1 MNGPAAISMFLDGG
15 KFNFRVAGIAVQN
28 DKLLLHKTP
37 SDHFWSLPGGRADM
51 FEFTRETLL
60 REMLEETGLSAEVGD
75 LLWIVENFFEYDQI
89 RYHEIGFYYKMEIR
103 SLATEQDFTAIEEGS
118 ELMFHWPPL
127 GELSSIKIYPDFI
140 TKELIQ
146 NTSSIR
152 HIVTDFKNLND

>member
-103 SLATEQDFTAIEEGS
+103 SPATEQDFTAIEEGS
-118 ELMFHWPPL
+118 ELLFHWHPL
-127 GELSSIKIYPDFI
+127 GDLSSIKIYPDFI

>member
-1 MNGPAAISMFLDGG
+1 
-15 KFNFRVAGIAVQN
+15 
-28 DKLLLHKTP
+28 
-37 SDHFWSLPGGRADM
+37 
-51 FEFTRETLL
+51 
-60 REMLEETGLSAEVGD
+60 LSAEVGD

-89 RYHEIGFYYKMEIR
+89 RHHEIGFYYKMEIR

-118 ELMFHWPPL
+118 ELLFHWHPL